1 MTGQKTSVIQ
11 TLIKFVILLTWEPT
25 DIYNWSVQHFQ
36 IRILLDEINEII
48 ISFEGQWLSRA
59 VSSRP

>member
-1 MTGQKTSVIQ
+1 MTGQKMSVMQ

-36 IRILLDEINEII
+36 IRILLDKINEII
-48 ISFEGQWLSRA
+48 ISR
-59 VSSRP
+59 VK